1 VDVTCKP
8 RAVSSFKAE
17 FSGAETLL
25 SKIML
30 AVLLFKLLGKLGW
43 RTKLRD
49 LKPRLDRAVNIT
61 LVVLALAYVGQL
73 LWLYFQRRG
82 SH

>member
-1 VDVTCKP
+1 
-8 RAVSSFKAE
+8 
-17 FSGAETLL
+17 
-25 SKIML
+25 ML
-30 AVLLFKLLGKLGW
+30 VVLLFKLLGKLGW

-61 LVVLALAYVGQL
+61 LVVLVVAYVGQL
-73 LWLYFQRRG
+73 LWLYFQGRG

>member
-1 VDVTCKP
+1 V
-8 RAVSSFKAE
+8 
-17 FSGAETLL
+17 L
-25 SKIML
+25 SKVLL

-61 LVVLALAYVGQL
+61 LVVLGVAYVGQL
-73 LWLYFQRRG
+73 LWLFFRDNAAR
-82 SH
+82 